1 MVIKGNSVAGGKALA
16 IHVMRKDTNE
26 RRCEVV
32 DMRGVAAANVQEAI
46 AEMRAVAAGG
56 CPNCT
61 KPLYHASIN
70 TRDHERLTGEQW
82 MHAVDRLE
90 KELGLTDQARFVVM
104 HEKND
109 GREHCHVVWSR
120 IDLEKM
126 RVISDSHNYR
136 KHEIAARDLE
146 REFGHERVQGAHIE
160 REGKER
166 PERTPSH
173 KEHQQGARTGISPK
187 AAKEFITGLWRE
199 TENGRGFQERLEQ
212 EGWLLCRGDRR
223 DFVGVDPKGGAHSLA
238 RRIEGAKAA
247 DVRKRM
253 ADVNPFS
260 LYSVAEAKEVQ
271 QERLAAREQQ
281 AEARREQAAEERLRA
296 ATVSP
301 KEAEAREAG
310 REGAEAAGRIA
321 EGVARG
327 VGKALDGAASAFES
341 LFGGGSP
348 APEETRERP
357 LDHGAPP
364 SEEERAKAV
373 KREADA
379 ENERR
384 AKYLRAF
391 DREIPQGLEKDA
403 EIERDQQNRERGG
416 RERRRGE

>member
-16 IHVMRKDTNE
+16 VHVLRKDTNE

-32 DMRGVAAANVQEAI
+32 DMRGVAAENVHEAI
-46 AEMRAVAAGG
+46 AEMRAVASGG
-56 CPNCT
+56 CPNCK

-70 TRDHERLTGEQW
+70 TREHERLTGDQW

-90 KELGLTDQARFVVM
+90 KELGLTEQPRFVVM
-104 HEKND
+104 HEKDD

-120 IDLEKM
+120 IDLDKM

-136 KHEIAARDLE
+136 KHELVARGLE

-160 REGKER
+160 REGKPR

-173 KEHQQGARTGISPK
+173 KEQQQGARTGISPK
-187 AAKEFITGLWRE
+187 AAKELMTQLWQE
-199 TENGRGFQERLEQ
+199 TETGRSFQERLEQ

-223 DFVGVDPKGGAHSLA
+223 DFVGVDPRGGAHSLA

-271 QERLAAREQQ
+271 QERAAERERQ
-281 AEARREQAAEERLRA
+281 AEARREQIAEARMRA
-296 ATVSP
+296 ATKRP
-301 KEAEAREAG
+301 KDADGHEAG
-310 REGAEAAGRIA
+310 QGSAAAADRVA
-321 EGVARG
+321 EGVAHG
-327 VGKALDGAASAFES
+327 VGKALDGIASAFEG
-341 LFGGGSP
+341 LFGGGSSSS
-348 APEETRERP
+348 EETREDARP
-357 LDHGAPP
+357 PDRGAPP
-364 SEEERAKAV
+364 SEEERAKAA
-373 KREADA
+373 KREAEA
-379 ENERR
+379 ENERH

-391 DREIPQGLEKDA
+391 DRAIPQGLEKDA
-403 EIERDQQNRERGG
+403 EIERDRQERERGG
-416 RERRRGE
+416 RERER